1 MRKEATLD
9 QWKELYEVTLNLKAL
24 EPWKYLSSADL
35 AAIMLQGAEEPV
47 FMSVMG
53 MLGDCYGVCMYEGM
67 EGYYDFDMVARA
79 GGGDGLPVYYAMM
92 EQSSVVWYCGDR
104 EEVPEEQKKVIREL
118 GLKFRG
124 KGQWQYFL
132 SFEKGYAPYTP
143 DAREVSVLT
152 EAFKGL
158 FMAVR
163 AVREKRLSV
172 DFEHGEIL
180 WRVYN
185 QESKEWNM
193 FAGPQPQEGREYP
206 EVELEDEEL
215 KQELKS
221 QPQTNAELAIDLAYM
236 HTSIR
241 DKAYDRP
248 ICPRLLVAIDWKTEL
263 LLDMKMMDP
272 EDDELEMILGF
283 FVTYVMS
290 FGRMKKIRARNPW
303 VFAALTEICEYC
315 GIELETAKLGKVDN
329 VLEQVSGMMG

>member
-143 DAREVSVLT
+143 DAREVSVRRKHLR
-152 EAFKGL
+152 GC
-158 FMAVR
+158 
-163 AVREKRLSV
+163 
-172 DFEHGEIL
+172 L
-180 WRVYN
+180 WRCVR
-185 QESKEWNM
+185 SGKRGCLWTLST
-193 FAGPQPQEGREYP
+193 
-206 EVELEDEEL
+206 V
-215 KQELKS
+215 K
-221 QPQTNAELAIDLAYM
+221 
-236 HTSIR
+236 
-241 DKAYDRP
+241 
-248 ICPRLLVAIDWKTEL
+248 
-263 LLDMKMMDP
+263 
-272 EDDELEMILGF
+272 
-283 FVTYVMS
+283 S
-290 FGRMKKIRARNPW
+290 FGESIIRK
-303 VFAALTEICEYC
+303 
-315 GIELETAKLGKVDN
+315 AK
-329 VLEQVSGMMG
+329 SGTCLQAPSRRREESTRRWS